1 MSESDGH
8 EVIFTVADD
17 GRVGMFPSAE
27 AIEAALAP
35 SDTEQTRA
43 FTEDALELE
52 LGVELKPA
60 NEFVTGPWQRNRMM
74 NVTTVLM
81 PNEAT
86 HDVDRLRRSLVN
98 RFTDLPINTAM
109 PLAEIVETVKR
120 HLSYGFH

>member
-1 MSESDGH
+1 
-8 EVIFTVADD
+8 
-17 GRVGMFPSAE
+17 
-27 AIEAALAP
+27 
-35 SDTEQTRA
+35 
-43 FTEDALELE
+43 
-52 LGVELKPA
+52 
-60 NEFVTGPWQRNRMM
+60 MM